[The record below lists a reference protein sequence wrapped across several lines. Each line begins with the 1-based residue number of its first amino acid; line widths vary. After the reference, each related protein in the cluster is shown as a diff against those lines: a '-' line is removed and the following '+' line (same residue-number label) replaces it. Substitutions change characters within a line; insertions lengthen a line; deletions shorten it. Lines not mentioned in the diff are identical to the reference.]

1 MGWHVTRPLALD
13 ASASQLLFGY
23 QPVFNLSWYEST
35 ESAEGTVAG
44 KIREKHCRRT
54 GGRRA

>member
-13 ASASQLLFGY
+13 ASASQPFFGY

-35 ESAEGTVAG
+35 ESAESTVAG

-54 GGRRA
+54 GGRHA

>member
-13 ASASQLLFGY
+13 ASASQPFFGY

-54 GGRRA
+54 GGRHA